1 MRNNFLS
8 EYSLWCAV
16 ILISPG
22 RNYKLLPALAKN
34 VPPARFLNA
43 SRPRAKRQR
52 APGFGGVFAAFAVST
67 NFQLSQQIAE
77 RILLMVRSR
86 GDCQYRLRIMRLVML
101 RASRLML
108 PPRGVAGRLP
118 ISASHNA
125 TCYASRRPTYA
136 PATRGR
142 GATAVSLRVLVNI
155 YFYVCHFNATGHL
168 SSYKFTF
175 L

>member
-1 MRNNFLS
+1 MTLAMLAIPSHLRC
-8 EYSLWCAV
+8 SLRTPIRIKMCAV
-16 ILISPG
+16 MLIPPG

-43 SRPRAKRQR
+43 SRPHEKRSVHQDS
-52 APGFGGVFAAFAVST
+52 AAFSP
-67 NFQLSQQIAE
+67 LSRSALIFNYRKQIAE

-86 GDCQYRLRIMRLVML
+86 GDCRI
-101 RASRLML
+101 
-108 PPRGVAGRLP
+108 
-118 ISASHNA
+118 ASHNA
-125 TCYASRRPTYA
+125 TCYASLQPTYA